1 MKKKANKD
9 VKLSLRITEAQN
21 AFLEKQVAEGK
32 AANIN
37 QAMQNLINKGM
48 LFG

>member
-1 MKKKANKD
+1 MQKKVTKE

-21 AFLEKQVAEGK
+21 TYLEKQVADGK

-37 QAMQNLINKGM
+37 QAMQNLINKAM
-48 LFG
+48 LLG